1 MGSCMK
7 FVGSCPCAVRV
18 ATSIEGRLCS
28 FFVRSARMRLSDG
41 NERVRYG
48 RSVLDDEVERCPT
61 PSGEGEVDCLADCG
75 GGVRG
80 VEFKSYMGRSEGR
93 EGRAD
98 LGGMWSELS
107 RKRVLGNPC
116 GSRCSLAIAVFEE
129 DLTYALEE
137 AESAVARP
145 RVGVAYTVDELAQ
158 KVCSH
163 DIVLLVVRQTGDC
176 CS

>member
-1 MGSCMK
+1 MK
-7 FVGSCPCAVRV
+7 FVSSCPCAVRV
-18 ATSIEGRLCS
+18 VASIEGRLCN

-93 EGRAD
+93 GGRV
-98 LGGMWSELS
+98 GGMWSELS
-107 RKRVLGNPC
+107 RKRVLGDLC
-116 GSRCSLAIAVFEE
+116 GSRCSLALVVFEE
-129 DLTYALEE
+129 DLTYAREE
-137 AESAVARP
+137 AESAAARP
-145 RVGVAYTVDELAQ
+145 RVGIAYTVDELAQ
-158 KVCSH
+158 KVCGY
-163 DIVLLVVRQTGDC
+163 DVVLLVVRQAGDC
-176 CS
+176 CR

>member
-1 MGSCMK
+1 
-7 FVGSCPCAVRV
+7 VVRV
-18 ATSIEGRLCS
+18 VTSIEGRLCV

-80 VEFKSYMGRSEGR
+80 VEFKSYMGRSESRGR
-93 EGRAD
+93 RV
-98 LGGMWSELS
+98 GGMWSELS
-107 RKRVLGNPC
+107 RKRVLGSPC
-116 GSRCSLAIAVFEE
+116 SSRCSLALVVFEE
-129 DLTYALEE
+129 DLIYAREE
-137 AESAVARP
+137 AESAAARP

-158 KVCSH
+158 KVCSY
-163 DIVLLVVRQTGDC
+163 DIVLLVVRQAGDC
-176 CS
+176 CR

>member
-1 MGSCMK
+1 MK
-7 FVGSCPCAVRV
+7 FVSSCPCAVRV
-18 ATSIEGRLCS
+18 AASIEGRLCN
-28 FFVRSARMRLSDG
+28 FFVRSVRMRLSDK

-80 VEFKSYMGRSEGR
+80 VEFKSFMGRSEGCG
-93 EGRAD
+93 GRAD

-107 RKRVLGNPC
+107 RKRVLGSPC
-116 GSRCSLAIAVFEE
+116 GSRCSLALVVFEE

-137 AESAVARP
+137 AESAAARP
-145 RVGVAYTVDELAQ
+145 RVGIAYTVHEMAQ
-158 KVCSH
+158 KVCSY
-163 DIVLLVVRQTGDC
+163 DIVLLVVRQAGDC
-176 CS
+176 CR